1 MKRILIAALAAC
13 VVMFSSCEAEGILEP
28 EDQTEEQTEEQ
39 VKEQAEV
46 QTGDQVEE
54 QSGDQAE
61 DQTEKQT
68 VSLFGIWA
76 LDSKPE
82 VVKDSKGNDK
92 SNKVDYSKFHFYLAF
107 GQPYLALA
115 KKGSLTNFDLDDV
128 DVDGTHFSYD
138 TSKKKI
144 RFNDTLWLSEGLIC
158 HMRLSGTYDVIELS
172 ENRLVIQQEVLGVR
186 TIFSYHRR

>member
-61 DQTEKQT
+61 DQAEKQT

-76 LDSKPE
+76 LDSKTE
-82 VVKDSKGNDK
+82 VVKDS
-92 SNKVDYSKFHFYLAF
+92 
-107 GQPYLALA
+107 
-115 KKGSLTNFDLDDV
+115 
-128 DVDGTHFSYD
+128 
-138 TSKKKI
+138 
-144 RFNDTLWLSEGLIC
+144 
-158 HMRLSGTYDVIELS
+158 
-172 ENRLVIQQEVLGVR
+172 
-186 TIFSYHRR
+186 

>member
-28 EDQTEEQTEEQ
+28 EDQTEEQSEEQ
-39 VKEQAEV
+39 VKEQTEV
-46 QTGDQVEE
+46 QTGDQAGEQTEE
-54 QSGDQAE
+54 QA
-61 DQTEKQT
+61 EKQT
-68 VSLFGIWA
+68 VSLYGIWA
-76 LDSKPE
+76 LDSKTE
-82 VVKDSKGNDK
+82 VIKDSKGNDK

-115 KKGSLTNFDLDDV
+115 KKGSLSNFDLDDV

-144 RFNDTLWLSEGLIC
+144 RFNDTLWLSEGLLY

-172 ENRLVIQQEVLGVR
+172 ENRLVIQQEVLGVK

>member
-61 DQTEKQT
+61 DQAEKQT

-76 LDSKPE
+76 LDSKTE

-144 RFNDTLWLSEGLIC
+144 RFNDTLWLSEGLIY